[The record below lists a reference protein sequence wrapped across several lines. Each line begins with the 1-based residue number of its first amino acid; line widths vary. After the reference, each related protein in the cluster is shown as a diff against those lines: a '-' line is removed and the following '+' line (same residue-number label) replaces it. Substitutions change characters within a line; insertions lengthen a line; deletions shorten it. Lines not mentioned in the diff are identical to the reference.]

1 MDTAQEKTLTELLKT
16 CEDTVALLSPEDN
29 VKHSNFWKFTASES
43 TAQLTAVPVSSLSY
57 DPNLNGATYNNISA
71 TATPYEYTTS
81 GTGGTGV
88 NWGGGYTFTAPQ
100 PEYSGKIKLQGKN
113 ADVEVNGVSL
123 MGMLGRIEQRLNLL
137 TPNTELEAE
146 WQELRALGE
155 QYRQLEQQIQDKQA
169 TWERLTAMPAPTV
182 GNR

>member
-16 CEDTVALLSPEDN
+16 CEDTVALLSPEDD
-29 VKHSNFWKFTASES
+29 VKNSNFWKFIPSES
-43 TAQLTAVPVSSLSY
+43 TAQLTAVPVPSLAY
-57 DPNLNGATYNNISA
+57 DPNLNGATYSNISV
-71 TATPYEYTTS
+71 TATPYGVYTTF
-81 GTGGTGV
+81 GTS
-88 NWGGGYTFTAPQ
+88 NWNTGGYTFAAPQ
-100 PEYSGKIKLQGKN
+100 PEYGGKIKLQGKN
-113 ADVEVNGVSL
+113 ADIEVNGHSL

-169 TWERLTAMPAPTV
+169 TWDRLTAMPAPV
-182 GNR
+182 VK

>member
-16 CEDTVALLSPEDN
+16 CEDTVALLSPEDD
-29 VKHSNFWKFTASES
+29 VKNSNFWKIMASDS
-43 TAQLTAVPVSSLSY
+43 TAQLTATPVPSLAY
-57 DPNLNGATYNNISA
+57 DSALPGATYSNTI
-71 TATPYEYTTS
+71 
-81 GTGGTGV
+81 TGGTPYYGV
-88 NWGGGYTFTAPQ
+88 YTTDGTSNWNTGGYTFAAPQ

-169 TWERLTAMPAPTV
+169 TWDRLTAMPAPV
-182 GNR
+182 VK

>member
-16 CEDTVALLSPEDN
+16 CEDTVVPLSPEDD
-29 VKHSNFWKFTASES
+29 VKNSNFWKITESES
-43 TAQLTAVPVSSLSY
+43 TAQLTATPVPSLAYGSAL
-57 DPNLNGATYNNISA
+57 PGATYSNTI
-71 TATPYEYTTS
+71 
-81 GTGGTGV
+81 TGGTPYYGV
-88 NWGGGYTFTAPQ
+88 YTTDGTSNWNTGGYTFAAPQ

-146 WQELRALGE
+146 WQELKSLGD

-169 TWERLTAMPAPTV
+169 TWERLTAMPAPV
-182 GNR
+182 VK

>member
-1 MDTAQEKTLTELLKT
+1 MDTAQENTLTELPKT
-16 CEDTVALLSPEDN
+16 CEDTVVPLSPEDD

-43 TAQLTAVPVSSLSY
+43 TAQLTATPVSSLSY

-71 TATPYEYTTS
+71 TATPYVYTTS
-81 GTGGTGV
+81 ATGV

-100 PEYSGKIKLQGKN
+100 PEYGGKIKLQGKN
-113 ADVEVNGVSL
+113 ADIEVNGHSL

-146 WQELRALGE
+146 WQELKSLGD

-169 TWERLTAMPAPTV
+169 TWKRLTAMPAPV
-182 GNR
+182 VK

>member
-16 CEDTVALLSPEDN
+16 CEDTVIPLSPADD
-29 VKHSNFWKFTASES
+29 VKNSNFWKFTASDS
-43 TAQLTAVPVSSLSY
+43 TGQLTASPVPSLSY
-57 DPNLNGATYNNISA
+57 DSDLNRVTYDNISV
-71 TATPYEYTTS
+71 TATPYVYTTS
-81 GTGGTGV
+81 GTGV
-88 NWGGGYTFTAPQ
+88 NWGGGNTFTVPQ

-146 WQELRALGE
+146 WQELKSLGD

-169 TWERLTAMPAPTV
+169 TWERLTAMPAPV
-182 GNR
+182 VK